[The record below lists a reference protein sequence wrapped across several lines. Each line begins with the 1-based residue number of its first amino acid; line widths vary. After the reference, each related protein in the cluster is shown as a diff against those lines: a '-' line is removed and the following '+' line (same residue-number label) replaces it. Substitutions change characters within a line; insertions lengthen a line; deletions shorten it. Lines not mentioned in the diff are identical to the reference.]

1 LLTAMAGPYL
11 VYQTGKLLLL
21 PVPQVSFRVD
31 KGSGKSEW
39 PRMRAESLDLNE
51 PVIARASTPSTV
63 WN

>member
-1 LLTAMAGPYL
+1 MAGPYL

-39 PRMRAESLDLNE
+39 PRSLDLDE